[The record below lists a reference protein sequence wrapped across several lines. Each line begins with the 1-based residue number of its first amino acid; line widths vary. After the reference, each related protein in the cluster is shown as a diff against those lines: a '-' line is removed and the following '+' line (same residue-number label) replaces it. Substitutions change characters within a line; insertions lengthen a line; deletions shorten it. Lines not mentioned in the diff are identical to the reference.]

1 MRRVKKLSEAWY
13 RTNSGCLRS
22 VSNTIVKETLVYGG
36 VPKSSQRYT
45 KRTEQTHPNP
55 DLERGVTGPGRR
67 NNERVSSVLHEG
79 VQSKASSDPI

>member
-36 VPKSSQRYT
+36 DPCSSQLYPE
-45 KRTEQTHPNP
+45 RTGQAHPNP
-55 DLERGVTGPGRR
+55 DLERGVRSR
-67 NNERVSSVLHEG
+67 
-79 VQSKASSDPI
+79 